1 MESSEKAV
9 NCLKKQ
15 QDYIK
20 ASVEEYMNRFYSA
33 LDILGDEVLPSAPES
48 HQLTLCSDPEKNAL
62 AMREH
67 LRIANAGPVGNMVAL
82 LENKGFLIY
91 FCDIDNDAFS
101 GLNGQVNGRPY
112 IVVNQKMTPER
123 VRSTIAHELAHFI
136 FIWPDDMEEK
146 DAENMAT
153 AISGA
158 FLFSAEDAKREL
170 GICRT
175 AVTKDMVMTCKE
187 YGISMYLLVKR
198 AKVCGIINDTVEKK
212 FLYQSKY

>member
-1 MESSEKAV
+1 
-9 NCLKKQ
+9 
-15 QDYIK
+15 
-20 ASVEEYMNRFYSA
+20 
-33 LDILGDEVLPSAPES
+33 
-48 HQLTLCSDPEKNAL
+48 
-62 AMREH
+62 
-67 LRIANAGPVGNMVAL
+67 MVAL

-198 AKVCGIINDTVEKK
+198 AKVCGIINDTVEKN
-212 FLYQSKY
+212 FISKQILKGGRRTNLCALQKRNPLCFYNLCYGL